1 MTRYF
6 FDFKTDGAFANDEEG
21 MELPDV
27 EAAHDEDRQILLGE
41 LIVIREGTIDQHF
54 SVEVRDELGPV
65 LKLTALIGSTIL
77 RKQ

>member
-1 MTRYF
+1 MARYF

-27 EAAHDEDRQILLGE
+27 EAAHNEAVDSLGE
-41 LIVIREGTIDQHF
+41 LIVVTEGAIDQHF
-54 SVEVRDELGPV
+54 AIEVRDELGPV
-65 LKLTALIGSTIL
+65 LKLTAVVGSTIL